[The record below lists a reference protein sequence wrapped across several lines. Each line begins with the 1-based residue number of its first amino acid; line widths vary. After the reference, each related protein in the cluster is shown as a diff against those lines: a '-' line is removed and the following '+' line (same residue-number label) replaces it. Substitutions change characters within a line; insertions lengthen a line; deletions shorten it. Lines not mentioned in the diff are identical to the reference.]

1 MQTNEK
7 TFTENGK
14 PAERAALRDWPV
26 KPHTLPRDAAGQ
38 PFLAPFGAPHR
49 GARVLHVDSGAEL
62 AWWRAG
68 GKWYVVTAYREG
80 SSFRGIVWILLQK
93 AATKQEA
100 EAVAR
105 VALGV
110 PGAVEH
116 FVSLRLERV
125 PKRTARELALAMQA
139 ASLIRERYEWR

>member
-1 MQTNEK
+1 MHANEK
-7 TFTENGK
+7 TFTANDK
-14 PAERAALRDWPV
+14 PVERAALRSWTV

-80 SSFRGIVWILLQK
+80 SSFRGITWILLQK

-105 VALGV
+105 VALGL
-110 PGAVEH
+110 PGAAER

-125 PKRTARELALAMQA
+125 PKRTARELALAMQT
-139 ASLIRERYEWR
+139 ASMIRDRYESR